1 MLETDFL
8 LECSYISLFWAY
20 FKKHNNI
27 CDCYY
32 YFYDVSS
39 FQLADFGDVTRKT
52 PENQALLKIKIS
64 DEQNMVETS
73 LNPPEK
79 GLKVYF
85 MFLIPLYMLHLLL
98 ILAFWNFTFRK
109 HILSCWLFQY
119 LRSRW
124 YGSQEILRKFIEL
137 FFVHTHV
144 QAGLHQFF
152 VFNNFVRGGGR
163 GSFLLTENTVFTIY
177 TIAVSCW
184 RVYLLSVF

>member
-1 MLETDFL
+1 
-8 LECSYISLFWAY
+8 
-20 FKKHNNI
+20 
-27 CDCYY
+27 
-32 YFYDVSS
+32 
-39 FQLADFGDVTRKT
+39 
-52 PENQALLKIKIS
+52 
-64 DEQNMVETS
+64 MVETS
-73 LNPPEK
+73 LNPHEK

-98 ILAFWNFTFRK
+98 ILAFWNLTFRK

-163 GSFLLTENTVFTIY
+163 GSFFIDWEYNFYNLYDCRFVLK
-177 TIAVSCW
+177 S
-184 RVYLLSVF
+184 LSAIRFLECS